1 MTQSRRVHQWLITAP
16 QETFE
21 ALLEV
26 TQERSRQE
34 ELGWTVEHDAEHGA
48 GHLLSEAY
56 DRLHDA
62 QVPHVDRREV
72 VKAAALLIAALEQ
85 IEREAASDG

>member
-1 MTQSRRVHQWLITAP
+1 MSRRVEQWLITAP

-21 ALLEV
+21 AILEV

-34 ELGWTVEHDAEHGA
+34 EIGWTAEHDAMHGSEH
-48 GHLLSEAY
+48 LISEAY
-56 DRLHDA
+56 KRLLIAHLSPSAEPRDI
-62 QVPHVDRREV
+62 

-85 IEREAASDG
+85 LEREAVEA